1 MFLSCNNII
10 IWPLQFLKE
19 EVFLMREKVEVFIM
33 STVKKGNPLALVPFA
48 VFLIL
53 FIGAG
58 VVTGDFYKFPV
69 IVAITIAAAV
79 ALIMN
84 RKTSF
89 NDKVEIFTKG
99 AGDSNIMLMVV
110 IFLLAGAFSEVA
122 KGMGAVDSTVNLA
135 LSVIPQNLLMVGIF
149 VIACFISL
157 SMGTS
162 MGTIVALAPIGVGIS
177 EQTDI
182 SLALSMAAVI
192 GGAMFGD
199 NLSFISDTT
208 IAAVRTQGT
217 KMKDK
222 FKVNFLIVLPAAIIT
237 CVILALL
244 TMGEQANITQAS
256 YEWMKILPYLCVL
269 ITALAGVNVFLVLSL
284 GIVFSGVLGVLDGSY
299 QLMDVIQNI
308 SSGMAGMYEISFLA
322 ILIAGMV
329 AVIKHN
335 GGIDFLLH
343 SLTRNIKSKKGAEFS
358 IAGLVGLTDLST
370 ANNTISIIIAGPL
383 AKNISEQYGIDPRR
397 SASLLDVFSCCIQGI
412 IPYGAQ
418 MLVAAGVAG
427 ISPVSILQYSYYPI
441 LIGLCGVLAIVTG
454 FPRLSTTS
462 KQEKI
467 VQSANEKVS

>member
-1 MFLSCNNII
+1 
-10 IWPLQFLKE
+10 
-19 EVFLMREKVEVFIM
+19 VFIL
-33 STVKKGNPLALVPFA
+33 SLDKKGNPLALLPFA

-53 FIGAG
+53 FIGSG
-58 VVTGDFYKFPV
+58 IVMGDFYKFPV
-69 IVAITIAAAV
+69 LVAIVIAGAV
-79 ALIMN
+79 ALAMN
-84 RKTSF
+84 RKVSF
-89 NDKVEIFTKG
+89 NDKVDIFTKG

-135 LSVIPQNLLMVGIF
+135 LSVVPQNLLMVGIF
-149 VIACFISL
+149 IIACFISL

-237 CVILALL
+237 CIILGIL
-244 TMGEQANITQAS
+244 TMGQQADISQHTYQ
-256 YEWMKILPYLCVL
+256 WMKILPYLGVL
-269 ITALAGVNVFLVLSL
+269 ITALAGVNVFLVLAF
-284 GIVFSGVLGVLDGSY
+284 GIVFAGIIGWADGSY
-299 QLMDVIQNI
+299 QMMELIQKTGE
-308 SSGMAGMYEISFLA
+308 GMAGMYEISFLA

-335 GGIDFLLH
+335 GGIDYLLY
-343 SLTRNIKSKKGAEFS
+343 LVTRNIKSKKGAEFS

-370 ANNTISIIIAGPL
+370 ANNTISIIITGPL
-383 AKNISEQYGIDPRR
+383 AKDIAEKYDIDPRK
-397 SASLLDVFSCCIQGI
+397 SASLLDVFSCCIQGL

-418 MLVAAGVAG
+418 LLVAAGVAG
-427 ISPVSILQYSYYPI
+427 ISPISILPYSYYPLLIGACGVIAI
-441 LIGLCGVLAIVTG
+441 LIG
-454 FPRLSTTS
+454 FPRLSTLKTVVES
-462 KQEKI
+462 PGFSYKKAE
-467 VQSANEKVS
+467 

>member
-1 MFLSCNNII
+1 
-10 IWPLQFLKE
+10 LKE
-19 EVFLMREKVEVFIM
+19 EVFLMQEKVGVFIM
-33 STVKKGNPLALVPFA
+33 SSVKKGNPWALLPFA

-53 FIGAG
+53 FIGSG
-58 VVTGDFYKFPV
+58 VITGDFYKFPV

-79 ALIMN
+79 ALMMY
-84 RKTSF
+84 RKVSF
-89 NDKVEIFTKG
+89 NQKVDIFTKG
-99 AGDSNIMLMVV
+99 AGDANIMLMVV

-135 LSVIPQNLLMVGIF
+135 LSIIPQNLLMVGIF
-149 VIACFISL
+149 IIACFISL

-222 FKVNFLIVLPAAIIT
+222 FKVNFLIVLPAAVIT

-244 TMGEQANITQAS
+244 TMGEQANISQAS
-256 YEWMKILPYLCVL
+256 YDWLKILPYLCVL

-284 GIVFSGVLGVLDGSY
+284 GIVLSGFLGVLDGSY
-299 QLMDVIQNI
+299 QWMDVIQSI

-335 GGIDFLLH
+335 GGIDFLLY
-343 SLTRNIKSKKGAEFS
+343 SVTRNIKSKKGAEFS

-397 SASLLDVFSCCIQGI
+397 SASILDVFSCCIQGL

-427 ISPVSILQYSYYPI
+427 ISPVSILPYSYYPI
-441 LIGLCGVLAIVTG
+441 LIGICGILAILTG
-454 FPRLSTTS
+454 FPRLSAS
-462 KQEKI
+462 VKRERNVKN
-467 VQSANEKVS
+467 VNEKVR

>member
-1 MFLSCNNII
+1 VFFLSID
-10 IWPLQFLKE
+10 
-19 EVFLMREKVEVFIM
+19 
-33 STVKKGNPLALVPFA
+33 KKGNPLALVPFA

-53 FIGAG
+53 FIGSG
-58 VVTGDFYKFPV
+58 IVTGDFYKFPV
-69 IVAITIAAAV
+69 LVAIIIAGAV
-79 ALIMN
+79 ALAMN
-84 RKTSF
+84 RKVSF
-89 NDKVEIFTKG
+89 NEKVDIFTKG

-135 LSVIPQNLLMVGIF
+135 LSVVPQNLLMVGVFI
-149 VIACFISL
+149 IACFISL
-157 SMGTS
+157 AMGTS

-182 SLALSMAAVI
+182 ALALSMAAVI

-237 CVILALL
+237 CIILGIL
-244 TMGEQANITQAS
+244 TMGEQANINQHTFN
-256 YEWMKILPYLCVL
+256 WMKILPYLGVL
-269 ITALAGVNVFLVLSL
+269 ITALAGVNVFLVLAF
-284 GIVFSGVLGVLDGSY
+284 GIVFAGTIGLIDGSY
-299 QLMDVIQNI
+299 HFMDLIQKT
-308 SSGMAGMYEISFLA
+308 SEGMAGMYEISFLA

-329 AVIKHN
+329 EVIKHN
-335 GGIDFLLH
+335 GGIDYLLYIV
-343 SLTRNIKSKKGAEFS
+343 TRNIKSKRGAEFS

-383 AKNISEQYGIDPRR
+383 AKDIANKYDIDPRK
-397 SASLLDVFSCCIQGI
+397 SASLLDVFSCSIQGL

-418 MLVAAGVAG
+418 LLVAAGVAG
-427 ISPVSILQYSYYPI
+427 ISPVSILPYSYYPLLIGVCGIIAI
-441 LIGLCGVLAIVTG
+441 LIG
-454 FPRLSTTS
+454 FPSLSTAKTVKKS
-462 KQEKI
+462 PEI
-467 VQSANEKVS
+467 VYKKAE